1 MAAAAAAAATLSVPN
16 LFPRG
21 AAVDGATASSSSS
34 SSSCSCQIRCGPQ
47 RRKSPLG
54 ATASP
59 RTPEKKT
66 TTTKP
71 STASPLRTAEEL
83 AFRLGLDLAV
93 EGLERLF
100 SATTAGGDGGAAAPL
115 DPSSGR
121 PLRVAYQG
129 DRGSYCQEA
138 AAATFSGF
146 PCAFSAFPCGVQMED
161 AFAALESGAADRA
174 VVPVENS
181 LDGTV
186 HRNFDL
192 LLRHPLVEIAGELVL
207 PVNHCLLAQPSA
219 GGATAAVRR
228 VASHPQALAHCAARL
243 AALGVETEEVP
254 SAAAAARSLADG
266 RLPAG
271 TAVIGSR
278 AAAEEFG
285 LVVVEENLQ
294 EGSAGAAA
302 GGNFT
307 RFLQLA
313 LRPPASSQRRGHLAA
328 AAAGGGGRKKATVAF
343 ALERGPSELYR
354 AIWAFESRGLSVTRV
369 DHRPNRSNPV
379 RVLDRPGGPV
389 GSYDY
394 VFILDVESA
403 AAAGSTRLD
412 SALDAVVNQLSEIC
426 GFVRV
431 VGAYVTLTS

>member
-1 MAAAAAAAATLSVPN
+1 MPT
-16 LFPRG
+16 LFPGG
-21 AAVDGATASSSSS
+21 AAVDGPAAS

-47 RRKSPLG
+47 RRKSPVG

-59 RTPEKKT
+59 KTPEKTKT

-71 STASPLRTAEEL
+71 ATASPLRSAEEL

-93 EGLERLF
+93 AGLERLF
-100 SATTAGGDGGAAAPL
+100 SATTAGGDGGAAALL

-138 AAATFSGF
+138 ATATFSGF
-146 PCAFSAFPCGVQMED
+146 PGPSPPSP
-161 AFAALESGAADRA
+161 LESGAADRA
-174 VVPVENS
+174 VVPAENS
-181 LDGTV
+181 LDGPV

-207 PVNHCLLAQPSA
+207 PVNHCLLVLPSA
-219 GGATAAVRR
+219 AGAGAAVRR

-254 SAAAAARSLADG
+254 SAAAAARALADG
-266 RLPAG
+266 RLPAERR
-271 TAVIGSR
+271 TSR
-278 AAAEEFG
+278 RAPPAP
-285 LVVVEENLQ
+285 
-294 EGSAGAAA
+294 
-302 GGNFT
+302 
-307 RFLQLA
+307 
-313 LRPPASSQRRGHLAA
+313 RPEVTSPASSSSSSGRWRRLGSTATSPPA
-328 AAAGGGGRKKATVAF
+328 EEEEGDCGVRAGEGSVGAVQGDLGLR
-343 ALERGPSELYR
+343 EP
-354 AIWAFESRGLSVTRV
+354 GLSVTRV

-379 RVLDRPGGPV
+379 RVVDRPGGPV

-403 AAAGSTRLD
+403 AAAAGSTRLD
-412 SALDAVVNQLSEIC
+412 SALDAIVNQLTEIC
-426 GFVRV
+426 CFVRV
-431 VGAYVTLTS
+431 VGAYAI

>member
-1 MAAAAAAAATLSVPN
+1 MAAAAAAAAAATLSMPT
-16 LFPRG
+16 LFPGG
-21 AAVDGATASSSSS
+21 AAVDGPAAS

-47 RRKSPLG
+47 RRKSPVG

-59 RTPEKKT
+59 KTPEKTKT

-71 STASPLRTAEEL
+71 ATASPLRSAEEL

-93 EGLERLF
+93 AGLERLF
-100 SATTAGGDGGAAAPL
+100 SATTAGGDGGAAALL

-138 AAATFSGF
+138 AMATFSGF
-146 PCAFSAFPCGVQMED
+146 PGAFSAFPCGAQMED
-161 AFAALESGAADRA
+161 TFAALESGAADRA
-174 VVPVENS
+174 VVPAENS
-181 LDGTV
+181 LDGPV

-207 PVNHCLLAQPSA
+207 PVNHCLLVLPSA
-219 GGATAAVRR
+219 AGAAAAVRR

-254 SAAAAARSLADG
+254 SAAAAARALADG

-285 LVVVEENLQ
+285 LAMVEENLQ
-294 EGSAGAAA
+294 EGSPGSAA

-307 RFLQLA
+307 RFLQLK
-313 LRPPASSQRRGHLAA
+313 LRPLASSRQHGHLAA
-328 AAAGGGGRKKATVAF
+328 GGGRKKATVAF

-379 RVLDRPGGPV
+379 RVVDRPGGPV

-403 AAAGSTRLD
+403 AAAAAGSTRLD
-412 SALDAVVNQLSEIC
+412 SALDAIVNQLTEIC
-426 GFVRV
+426 CFVRV
-431 VGAYVTLTS
+431 VGAYAI